1 MRDDSKR
8 DGNYGDRE
16 PDNHR
21 NIPPPNHM
29 MNAPYESGM
38 WQRPVPGLGLV
49 FGGYYYA
56 PNNVGYPMAPNDYAP
71 CPPYYDNMPK
81 PPMSN
86 QGADLYMP
94 EFSIWNHEM
103 MPWQAQ
109 QRYAP
114 EPIKIPARTND
125 QQFFEECF
133 SPRRGRRNS
142 IDSSHSADSLENRR
156 VQLDDDEDDPKAILR
171 LANLQ
176 QLRPGPPTDRFQE
189 FVSRPKPLAHSEMR
203 QIPTYPQGQSP
214 RDNQMFLSNQ
224 PQSLFPENNINNKN
238 SQSNQTN
245 IRPVARGRPRSRG
258 NVRQLPIIIEPE
270 MVSNNIP
277 DTLESRLYENQLQHV
292 PPTAPQQS
300 YRQEQYQLPID
311 PIPRPVISQES
322 KKSEKEPLEEA
333 RCNCRKSKCLKLY
346 CECFAAQRTCNG
358 SCSCLDC
365 YNKEEYGELRGY
377 FLQDTLEKNPNAFKS
392 KFKKLDAEKLT
403 LHTRGCN
410 CKKTGCLKR
419 YCECYSADTKCTNL
433 CKCTECCN
441 FCEESTQLE
450 LHEHHEKVL
459 RKRKRK
465 TKTFVQNLLD
475 KLKMVKTASGADP
488 LVLLQKEEA
497 DQQNPENQ
505 G

>member
-1 MRDDSKR
+1 MRDDSER
-8 DGNYGDRE
+8 DRNYGDRE

-21 NIPPPNHM
+21 NVPPPNHM
-29 MNAPYESGM
+29 VNAPYDNGM
-38 WQRPVPGLGLV
+38 WQRPMPGLGLV

-56 PNNVGYPMAPNDYAP
+56 PNNVAFPMSQNEYAP
-71 CPPYYDNMPK
+71 RPPYYDNMPK

-109 QRYAP
+109 QRYAQ
-114 EPIKIPARTND
+114 EQTIKIPTRTND

-176 QLRPGPPTDRFQE
+176 QLRPGPQPDRFQE
-189 FVSRPKPLAHSEMR
+189 FVSRPKPLSHSDMR
-203 QIPTYPQGQSP
+203 QPISHPQGQP
-214 RDNQMFLSNQ
+214 PMDNQIFLPSQ
-224 PQSLFPENNINNKN
+224 PQNLFPPNNNVNNQN
-238 SQSNQTN
+238 N

-258 NVRQLPIIIEPE
+258 NTRPLPIIIEPE
-270 MVSNNIP
+270 LINNKMP
-277 DTLESRLYENQLQHV
+277 EMFEARSYENPIQYT
-292 PPTAPQQS
+292 PTNVTQQF
-300 YRQEQYQLPID
+300 YRQEQQQLPTELA
-311 PIPRPVISQES
+311 PRPIVNLDS
-322 KKSEKEPLEEA
+322 KKNEKEVFEEA

-346 CECFAAQRTCNG
+346 CECFAAQRICNG

-365 YNKEEYGELRGY
+365 YNKDEYGELRGY

-392 KFKKLDAEKLT
+392 KFKKLDVEKLT

-410 CKKTGCLKR
+410 CRKTGCLKR
-419 YCECYSADTKCTNL
+419 YCECFSADTKCTNL

-441 FCEESTQLE
+441 FCEESTKLE

-475 KLKMVKTASGADP
+475 KLKMVKTTSNGDSLA
-488 LVLLQKEEA
+488 LLPQQTQ
-497 DQQNPENQ
+497 DQQNPESQ